1 MFNYKPYRYTKGED
15 PRLDEQFARAKAYG
29 KIRPA
34 ETALFWKSGLH
45 WHCIALEGIQ
55 RIFRRIE
62 QVHGRLCCG
71 GRNFIIEWLVLIL
84 PDGSELV
91 LHIGDDV
98 RNEAAALLEHLKETH
113 PQIPYGKVYDKPCS
127 EM

>member
-1 MFNYKPYRYTKGED
+1 MFNYKPYRYAKGKD
-15 PRLDEQFARAKAYG
+15 PALDAQFAKAPAYE

-34 ETALFWKSGLH
+34 ETTLFWKSGLH
-45 WHCIALEGIQ
+45 WHVISLDGIQ
-55 RIFRRIE
+55 RIFRRVE
-62 QVHGRLCCG
+62 QVYGRLCCG

-98 RNEAAALLEHLKETH
+98 AKTAEALLEHLKTTH
-113 PQIPYGKVYDKPCS
+113 PQIPYGKVTPCS
-127 EM
+127 ET